1 MQDDY
6 GTIAQDF
13 LESLSQSDKTR
24 LYNDLLALKAVHN
37 MNQDMTYYTFKNIKR
52 CVKKYSER
60 RKRSF
65 NYINSQKV
73 ELTIHQIHE
82 QHFFKNA
89 YRIEV
94 YIGKHECSYEFIE
107 RLLQAIQMTPEKRT
121 AYQEVLV

>member
-24 LYNDLLALKAVHN
+24 LHNDLLALKAVHD
-37 MNQDMTYYTFKNIKR
+37 MNQNMTYYTFKNIKR
-52 CVKKYSER
+52 GVKKYSER

-65 NYINSQKV
+65 NYENSQHV
-73 ELTIHQIHE
+73 TLTIHQIHE

-94 YIGKHECSYEFIE
+94 YIGTHECSYEIIE
-107 RLLQAIQMTPEKRT
+107 RLLQAIQATPKT
-121 AYQEVLV
+121 QVAYQEILI